1 MAPVRRFAIVGA
13 RMVFGIVVT
22 LLFLGLIAFA
32 FLSFREIRHAQDALH
47 TAMEEDGRFRQM
59 GTAPA
64 GCDARGGVLSRGA
77 FGETYCK
84 IEFRDAG
91 RACTDSSEC
100 LGGCI
105 VLSGGMHALGGAKL
119 SGVCKSTNVQYGCAE
134 YLQRGRV
141 VRSECID

>member
-13 RMVFGIVVT
+13 RVVIGIVLT
-22 LLFLGLIAFA
+22 LLFLGLAAVA
-32 FLSFREIRHAQDALH
+32 FLSFHDMRHAQDALR
-47 TAMEEDGRFRQM
+47 TGMEEDGRFRQM
-59 GTAPA
+59 GTAAA
-64 GCDARGGVLSRGA
+64 GCDARGGVISRGA

-105 VLSGGMHALGGAKL
+105 VLSGSLHALGGAKL
-119 SGVCKSTNVQYGCAE
+119 SGVCKSANVQYGCAE